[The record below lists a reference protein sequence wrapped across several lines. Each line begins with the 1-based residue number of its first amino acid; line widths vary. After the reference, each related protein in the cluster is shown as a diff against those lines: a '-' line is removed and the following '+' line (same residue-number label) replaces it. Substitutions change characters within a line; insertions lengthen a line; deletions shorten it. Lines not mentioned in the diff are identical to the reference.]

1 MHGVTFSGLLILSQT
16 IRKHTMTF
24 AVKSVPSNR
33 NVVVVEVDAL
43 KMKHKATV
51 YHEYNENLAKVFDPG
66 KSPSATFTVSFPMIQ
81 RFTSFSKKFAPI
93 CN

>member
-1 MHGVTFSGLLILSQT
+1 
-16 IRKHTMTF
+16 MTF
-24 AVKSVPSNR
+24 AVKSVPSKK

-43 KMKHKATV
+43 KMKHKAIV

-81 RFTSFSKKFAPI
+81 RFSSLMQGSKKTMMIWYSF
-93 CN
+93 